1 MDDWQEMP
9 FTETD
14 TEVEATEML
23 SSACDWE
30 VKPKSILDGDA
41 SGASGTAPPTPLGEW
56 GRQAWWKGQSSNY
69 FCVLGEK
76 NNLNILKI
84 WN

>member
-1 MDDWQEMP
+1 MP

-14 TEVEATEML
+14 PEVEATEML

-41 SGASGTAPPTPLGEW
+41 SGASGT
-56 GRQAWWKGQSSNY
+56 
-69 FCVLGEK
+69 
-76 NNLNILKI
+76 
-84 WN
+84 

>member
-1 MDDWQEMP
+1 MP

-41 SGASGTAPPTPLGEW
+41 SGASGTAPQLLSGSEEGRHGERARAVTTFVFW
-56 GRQAWWKGQSSNY
+56 GK
-69 FCVLGEK
+69 
-76 NNLNILKI
+76 KI
-84 WN
+84 ISIS